1 MAKKEPKPK
10 AASTIA
16 REDFLRIMEK
26 HGFNLRY
33 IGNSWGSSD
42 FLIDGEPLEL
52 AKVLSRTG
60 LRHIKLLNQDEHTCI
75 LRVLIYDDVKRM
87 FNDNHYTF
95 RIEVFNGWI

>member
-26 HGFNLRY
+26 RGFNLRY

-42 FLIDGEPLEL
+42 FSIDGEPLEL
-52 AKVLSRTG
+52 ARALSRTG
-60 LRHIKLLNQDEHTCI
+60 LRHIKLLAQEKNTCI
-75 LRVLIYDDVKRM
+75 LGVYVYSSDMM
-87 FNDNHYTF
+87 FNDYSYVS
-95 RIEVFNGWI
+95 RLEVFNG